1 MSNKITTVI
10 FDWAGTTVDFG
21 CFAPVEAFIK
31 AFEKYGITPT
41 MDETR
46 KPMGLAKREH
56 IRVMLSENRLAN
68 LWREIYAREFTEA
81 DIDAIYQYFE
91 PELFSSL
98 DKHTEVIPGTL
109 QAVAELRDMNIK
121 IGSTTGYNR
130 VMMDIVVSAAK
141 EYGYAP
147 DTMVCP
153 SDTNGVGRPAP
164 FMLWRNLELL
174 GAASI
179 GEVIKVGDTA
189 ADILEGKNAGCLS
202 VGVIAGSSMLG
213 LSLLDYLAL
222 PSDKRDVLF
231 EATRNR
237 YISCGADHV
246 LNEIADLPELIA
258 HLNSATGKQKG

>member
-31 AFEKYGITPT
+31 AFQRHGITPT
-41 MDETR
+41 IDETR

-56 IRVMLSENRLAN
+56 IRAMLSEARLAN
-68 LWREIYAREFTEA
+68 LWREIYGRDSQES
-81 DIDAIYQYFE
+81 DIDAIYQCFE
-91 PELFSSL
+91 PELFSTL
-98 DKHTEVIPGTL
+98 DRHTDIIPKVL
-109 QAVAELRDMNIK
+109 QTVAGLRDMNIK
-121 IGSTTGYNR
+121 IGSTTGYNQA
-130 VMMDIVVSAAK
+130 MMDIVLSAAK
-141 EYGYAP
+141 EQGYLP
-147 DTMVCP
+147 DAMICP

-174 GAASI
+174 GVATIS
-179 GEVIKVGDTA
+179 EVIKVGDTE

-213 LSLLDYLAL
+213 LSLLEYQEL
-222 PSDKRDVLF
+222 SGNERDDLF
-231 EATRNR
+231 EATRNK

-246 LNEIADLPELIA
+246 LNEIADLPELINR
-258 HLNSATGKQKG
+258 LNGAGGK